1 MRSSHSVPT
10 HVAPHTVRRLP
21 DPLFYHSSIWGSS
34 VGFCA
39 DLCTSSAQTLHR
51 PVHHA
56 GERVAEHILTGAE
69 RVLSVLESV
78 LCHSLADRVAD
89 RAKWLASR

>member
-1 MRSSHSVPT
+1 MEAEAFRFVQFELQL
-10 HVAPHTVRRLP
+10 AWGEKR
-21 DPLFYHSSIWGSS
+21 DSSIWGSS

-78 LCHSLADRVAD
+78 LCHSLADRAAD
-89 RAKWLASR
+89 RARWLASR